1 MSWGF
6 PAATFESSKRR
17 DQEYKLFCDMIE
29 LIVYEISKLLFAAYM
44 LKDGNTC

>member
-1 MSWGF
+1 
-6 PAATFESSKRR
+6 
-17 DQEYKLFCDMIE
+17 MIE